1 MPTLLDL
8 IAQRGIETR
17 RVSAAEGGEWAGPCP
32 LCGGRD
38 RFRVWPEK
46 THDGRSIAPPGRY
59 WCRQC
64 GIQGDAIDYLRRVEG
79 LSFGEA
85 CARLGIERPGRA
97 AAPAYRPAP
106 TLADPRDWT
115 PREYAPP
122 TDAWREQA
130 EALLARAQERLAG
143 DADAQDWLTM
153 RGITPRAAKIYG
165 IGYHVSSSGGDS
177 YGAREAWGLAPELKN
192 GKPKR
197 LWIPR
202 GWVIPARDAE
212 GRLHQLRV
220 RRRPEDV
227 RRFAQGVKYMPVEG
241 SSQATLV
248 LHPEAPAFAVVESGF
263 DAVLLAAITGGA
275 VGAIC
280 AWSAAARP
288 DARAHALLSACLCVL
303 LALDYDPAGDKESAW
318 WQARY
323 RHALRLPR
331 LGAKDPGDAA
341 AYGTDLYAW
350 LRDGMPRGLAM
361 RLRMVARNNFQK
373 REKHDEIIDKKH
385 VEPVGAFDCDR
396 GGQSDVENGGLAHRY
411 GESAVRRHIESGKI
425 GLECAD
431 GHTTESRKG
440 NRSISPDLPRTT
452 PIAPDAHRAVIAGRE
467 IYICNDRAQ
476 WQALAKSGAAVFTTN
491 EAERLRPVL
500 SGMTPEEREQ
510 AVGQICDAKAILG
523 GYITEARA

>member
-1 MPTLLDL
+1 MTILDL
-8 IAQRGIETR
+8 ITAAGHEYR
-17 RVSAAEGGEWAGPCP
+17 RVSAADGGEWAGPCP
-32 LCGGRD
+32 GCGGRD
-38 RFRVWPEK
+38 RFRVWPDK
-46 THDGRSIAPPGRY
+46 PHDGRSIAPPGRF

-64 GIQGDAIDYLRRVEG
+64 GAQGDAIDYLRTFEG
-79 LSFGEA
+79 LSFAAA
-85 CARLGIERPGRA
+85 CERLGIARPGRE

-106 TLADPRDWT
+106 VIADPRDWR
-115 PREYAPP
+115 PREYEPP
-122 TDAWREQA
+122 TEAWREQA
-130 EALLARAQERLAG
+130 EALLANAQARLAG

-153 RGITPRAAKIYG
+153 RGITPRAATLYG
-165 IGYHVSSSGGDS
+165 IGYHVASSGGDGYAS
-177 YGAREAWGLAPELKN
+177 REAWGLPPEQRN

-197 LWIPR
+197 LWLPR

-212 GRLHQLRV
+212 GRLMQLRI
-220 RRRPEDV
+220 RRRPEDC
-227 RRFAQGVKYMPVEG
+227 RRFAQGVKYLPVEG
-241 SSQATLV
+241 SSQATMI

-263 DAVLLAAITGGA
+263 DAVLLAALTGGR

-288 DARAHALLSACLCVL
+288 DARAHAVLSGCLCVL

-331 LGAKDPGDAA
+331 LGAKDPGEAA
-341 AYGTDLYAW
+341 ACGVDVYAW
-350 LRDGMPRGLAM
+350 LRNGMPRGLAM
-361 RLRMVARNNFQK
+361 RLSMVARQC
-373 REKHDEIIDKKH
+373 
-385 VEPVGAFDCDR
+385 G
-396 GGQSDVENGGLAHRY
+396 
-411 GESAVRRHIESGKI
+411 VRSVESGVDQPAKRQEQTPPST
-425 GLECAD
+425 L
-431 GHTTESRKG
+431 HTPNS
-440 NRSISPDLPRTT
+440 
-452 PIAPDAHRAVIAGRE
+452 PIAPDAHRAVVAGRE

>member
-8 IAQRGIETR
+8 IALRGIESR

-38 RFRVWPEK
+38 RFRIWPEK
-46 THDGRSIAPPGRY
+46 AHEGHSIAPPGRY

-79 LSFGEA
+79 LPFGEA

-115 PREYAPP
+115 PRDYAPP

-143 DADAQDWLTM
+143 DADAQDWLTT
-153 RGITPRAAKIYG
+153 RGITPSAAKIYG
-165 IGYHVSSSGGDS
+165 IGYHVSSRGGDS
-177 YGAREAWGLAPELKN
+177 YGNREAWGLAPELKN

-212 GRLHQLRV
+212 GRLLQLRV

-331 LGAKDPGDAA
+331 LGAKDPGEAA
-341 AYGTDLYAW
+341 ACGVDVYAW

-361 RLRMVARNNFQK
+361 RLRMVGRGSALHTPGVPLP
-373 REKHDEIIDKKH
+373 REKWNRDVRVTDAECEIQ
-385 VEPVGAFDCDR
+385 EPAP
-396 GGQSDVENGGLAHRY
+396 EAP
-411 GESAVRRHIESGKI
+411 A
-425 GLECAD
+425 A
-431 GHTTESRKG
+431 
-440 NRSISPDLPRTT
+440 
-452 PIAPDAHRAVIAGRE
+452 PIAPDAHRAVVAGRE

>member
-8 IAQRGIETR
+8 IALRGIETR

-38 RFRVWPEK
+38 RFRIWPHK
-46 THDGRSIAPPGRY
+46 AHDGHSIAPPGRY

-97 AAPAYRPAP
+97 TAPAYRPAP

-115 PREYAPP
+115 PREYEPP

-130 EALLARAQERLAG
+130 ESLLARAQERLAG

-177 YGAREAWGLAPELKN
+177 YGNREAWGLAPELKN

-212 GRLHQLRV
+212 GRLLQLRV

-303 LALDYDPAGDKESAW
+303 LALDYDPAGDKECAW

-331 LGAKDPGDAA
+331 LGAKDPGEAA

-361 RLRMVARNNFQK
+361 RLRMVARQC
-373 REKHDEIIDKKH
+373 
-385 VEPVGAFDCDR
+385 G
-396 GGQSDVENGGLAHRY
+396 
-411 GESAVRRHIESGKI
+411 VRSVESGVDQPAKRQEQTPPST
-425 GLECAD
+425 L
-431 GHTTESRKG
+431 HTPNS
-440 NRSISPDLPRTT
+440 
-452 PIAPDAHRAVIAGRE
+452 PIAPDAHRAVVAGRE

-476 WQALAKSGAAVFTTN
+476 WQALAKIGAAVFTTN
-491 EAERLRPVL
+491 EAERLRPLL
-500 SGMTPEEREQ
+500 SGMTPEERER
-510 AVGQICDAKAILG
+510 AVSGIIDAKEILG
-523 GYITEARA
+523 GYITEGTIWAG

>member
-8 IAQRGIETR
+8 IALRGIETR

-38 RFRVWPEK
+38 RFRIWPEK
-46 THDGRSIAPPGRY
+46 AHDGRSIAPPGRY
-59 WCRQC
+59 WCRGC

-79 LSFGEA
+79 LSFAEA

-177 YGAREAWGLAPELKN
+177 YGNREAWGLAPELKN

-212 GRLHQLRV
+212 GRLLQLRV

-227 RRFAQGVKYMPVEG
+227 KRFAQGVKYMPVEG

-263 DAVLLAAITGGA
+263 DAVLLAALTGGA

-331 LGAKDPGDAA
+331 LGAKDPGEAA
-341 AYGTDLYAW
+341 ACGVDVYAW
-350 LRDGMPRGLAM
+350 IRDGMPRGLAM
-361 RLRMVARNNFQK
+361 RLRMVARQLPQSPAATAPSK
-373 REKHDEIIDKKH
+373 RGPDQAPLREGG
-385 VEPVGAFDCDR
+385 GAERR
-396 GGQSDVENGGLAHRY
+396 G
-411 GESAVRRHIESGKI
+411 
-425 GLECAD
+425 EC
-431 GHTTESRKG
+431 
-440 NRSISPDLPRTT
+440 
-452 PIAPDAHRAVIAGRE
+452 PIAPDAHRAVVAGRE

>member
-8 IAQRGIETR
+8 IALRGIETR
-17 RVSAAEGGEWAGPCP
+17 RVSAADGGEWAGPCP

-38 RFRVWPEK
+38 RFRIWPEK
-46 THDGRSIAPPGRY
+46 AHEGHSIAPPGRY

-79 LSFGEA
+79 LSFADA

-212 GRLHQLRV
+212 GRLLQLRV

-331 LGAKDPGDAA
+331 LGAKDPGEAA
-341 AYGTDLYAW
+341 ACGVDVYAW

-361 RLRMVARNNFQK
+361 RLRMVARQC
-373 REKHDEIIDKKH
+373 
-385 VEPVGAFDCDR
+385 G
-396 GGQSDVENGGLAHRY
+396 
-411 GESAVRRHIESGKI
+411 VRSVESGVDQPAKRQEQTPPST
-425 GLECAD
+425 L
-431 GHTTESRKG
+431 HTPNS
-440 NRSISPDLPRTT
+440 
-452 PIAPDAHRAVIAGRE
+452 PIAPDAHRAVVAGRE

>member
-8 IAQRGIETR
+8 IALRGIESR

-38 RFRVWPEK
+38 RFRIWPEK
-46 THDGRSIAPPGRY
+46 PHEGHSIAPAGRF

-79 LSFGEA
+79 LSFAEA

-115 PREYAPP
+115 PRDYAPP

-177 YGAREAWGLAPELKN
+177 YGNREAWGLAPELKN

-212 GRLHQLRV
+212 GRLLQLRV

-227 RRFAQGVKYMPVEG
+227 KRFAQGVKYLPVEG

-263 DAVLLAAITGGA
+263 DAVLLAALTGGA

-303 LALDYDPAGDKESAW
+303 LALDYDPAGDKECAW

-341 AYGTDLYAW
+341 ACGVDVYAW

-361 RLRMVARNNFQK
+361 RLRMV
-373 REKHDEIIDKKH
+373 
-385 VEPVGAFDCDR
+385 GR
-396 GGQSDVENGGLAHRY
+396 G
-411 GESAVRRHIESGKI
+411 SALHPLGV
-425 GLECAD
+425 
-431 GHTTESRKG
+431 
-440 NRSISPDLPRTT
+440 PLPRENWNRDVRVNDGECKILETAT
-452 PIAPDAHRAVIAGRE
+452 DAPAAPIAPDAHRAVVAGRE

-523 GYITEARA
+523 GYITEARP

>member
-8 IAQRGIETR
+8 IALRGIESR

-38 RFRVWPEK
+38 RFRIWPEK
-46 THDGRSIAPPGRY
+46 THDGHSIAPPGRY

-79 LSFGEA
+79 LSFAEA

-143 DADAQDWLTM
+143 DADAQDWLTL

-177 YGAREAWGLAPELKN
+177 YGNREAWGLAPELKN

-212 GRLHQLRV
+212 GRLLQLRV

-248 LHPEAPAFAVVESGF
+248 LHPEASAFSVVESGF
-263 DAVLLAAITGGA
+263 DAVLLASITGGA

-303 LALDYDPAGDKESAW
+303 LALDYDPAGDKECAW

-331 LGAKDPGDAA
+331 LGAKDPGEAA
-341 AYGTDLYAW
+341 ACGVDVYAW

-361 RLRMVARNNFQK
+361 RLRMVGRASVSASAATK
-373 REKHDEIIDKKH
+373 S
-385 VEPVGAFDCDR
+385 PPSGT
-396 GGQSDVENGGLAHRY
+396 GGGLGGGLPATGDGVPPSPGLHFP
-411 GESAVRRHIESGKI
+411 SGI
-425 GLECAD
+425 GLRPMPSEKPPQCVEGGKA
-431 GHTTESRKG
+431 RA
-440 NRSISPDLPRTT
+440 RSLE
-452 PIAPDAHRAVIAGRE
+452 IAGRE
-467 IYICNDRAQ
+467 IWLTEDRAAWREIAAQ
-476 WQALAKSGAAVFTTN
+476 GRAVFSPL
-491 EAERLRPVL
+491 ELERLRPVL